1 MSESQEITLG
11 EVYRRLEDMDERHGG
26 SLDRIVT
33 HLGTLNSKVAT
44 HERLHAEGNIRL
56 KNVERELFGAKLDR
70 QAVADQ
76 AARDARSGIV
86 VTVPT
91 DGKTIAALLLALA
104 ALLAAVAKAWGA

>member
-1 MSESQEITLG
+1 MSDSQEITLG

-44 HERLHAEGNIRL
+44 HERMHAEGNIRL
-56 KNVERELFGAKLDR
+56 KNVERELFGAKRDR
-70 QAVADQ
+70 ET
-76 AARDARSGIV
+76 AAAKASEGIT

-91 DGKTIAALLLALA
+91 DGKTIAALILALA
-104 ALLAAVAKAWGA
+104 ALLAAVVKAWGGL

>member
-1 MSESQEITLG
+1 MPQGITID

-56 KNVERELFGAKLDR
+56 KNVERELFGAKRDR
-70 QAVADQ
+70 EVAKET
-76 AARDARSGIV
+76 AAAERKDGIV
-86 VTVPT
+86 ITVPT
-91 DGKTIAALLLALA
+91 DGKTVAALLLAFA
-104 ALLAAVAKAWGA
+104 ALLAAVAKTWGL

>member
-44 HERLHAEGNIRL
+44 HERLHGLR
-56 KNVERELFGAKLDR
+56 G
-70 QAVADQ
+70 
-76 AARDARSGIV
+76 DARRRPRERRV
-86 VTVPT
+86 CEH
-91 DGKTIAALLLALA
+91 AAPGSA
-104 ALLAAVAKAWGA
+104 GHIRGG

>member
-1 MSESQEITLG
+1 MSNSQEITLG
-11 EVYRRLEDMDERHGG
+11 EVYRRLTDMDDRHGEA
-26 SLDRIVT
+26 LNRIDG
-33 HLGTLNSKVAT
+33 HLGSLNSKVAV

-56 KNVERELFGAKLDR
+56 KNVEREIFGAKQER
-70 QAVADQ
+70 EES
-76 AARDARSGIV
+76 AAKSSRDGIV